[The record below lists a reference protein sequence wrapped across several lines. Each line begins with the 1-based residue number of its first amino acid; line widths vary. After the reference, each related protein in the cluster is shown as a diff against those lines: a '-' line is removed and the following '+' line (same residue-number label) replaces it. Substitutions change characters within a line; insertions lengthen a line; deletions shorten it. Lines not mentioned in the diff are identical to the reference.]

1 MNLSFVTMPGTLN
14 FCQANPLKAPSCWD
28 CSLVKTLLFTLAVAA
43 SYLFIHSH
51 FYISSHNLF
60 STTAYFR
67 PPKTLSYKNLD
78 TLNFAAVGLSLFS
91 EGTAL
96 LGSVFL
102 LAVSWRPLDQRRI
115 DTRLIMLYKITYD
128 LVAIPLTDYLTPNRR
143 QSKFIHP
150 LAYRQIST
158 TTNYCKYSF
167 FPRTAVHWNAL
178 PISIV
183 MLPTVAQFSHAVC
196 QVVHVSP

>member
-1 MNLSFVTMPGTLN
+1 
-14 FCQANPLKAPSCWD
+14 
-28 CSLVKTLLFTLAVAA
+28 
-43 SYLFIHSH
+43 
-51 FYISSHNLF
+51 
-60 STTAYFR
+60 
-67 PPKTLSYKNLD
+67 
-78 TLNFAAVGLSLFS
+78 
-91 EGTAL
+91 
-96 LGSVFL
+96 
-102 LAVSWRPLDQRRI
+102 
-115 DTRLIMLYKITYD
+115 MLYKITYD

-183 MLPTVAQFSHAVC
+183 MLPTVCDLVAIPLTDYLTPNRRQSKFIHPLAYRQISTTTNYCKYSFFPRTAVHWNALPISIVMLPTVSQFSHAVC

>member
-1 MNLSFVTMPGTLN
+1 MPISN
-14 FCQANPLKAPSCWD
+14 
-28 CSLVKTLLFTLAVAA
+28 
-43 SYLFIHSH
+43 
-51 FYISSHNLF
+51 SSH
-60 STTAYFR
+60 
-67 PPKTLSYKNLD
+67 
-78 TLNFAAVGLSLFS
+78 VC
-91 EGTAL
+91 
-96 LGSVFL
+96 
-102 LAVSWRPLDQRRI
+102 QRRI

-128 LVAIPLTDYLTPNRR
+128 LVAIPLTGYLTPNRR

-196 QVVHVSP
+196 QVVHVSPKSPDSVFYLLNYTNTLLSLYKLISPTSLFFYFS